1 MLALYSNQPLTLV
14 RCPNWIHCYAAF
26 FYKVDLSHVMTL
38 PILFKRLR
46 LLFMVAAFDSER
58 INGFR
63 ISLPLPNH
71 KGNFNRKTLLYV
83 GRKEPLPSQH
93 SLRNSPIWLLCC
105 KKYRR
110 SFYACDGQTQ
120 YWTRISEH
128 HKYTNTVYIIVIA
141 HGLNTQTGYL
151 APSSVLLGAQ

>member
-1 MLALYSNQPLTLV
+1 
-14 RCPNWIHCYAAF
+14 
-26 FYKVDLSHVMTL
+26 MTL
-38 PILFKRLR
+38 PIVFKRVR
-46 LLFMVAAFDSER
+46 LLFMAATYDSER

-63 ISLPLPNH
+63 ISQPLPNH

-93 SLRNSPIWLLCC
+93 SLRNSPILTPVRQ
-105 KKYRR
+105 KYRR

-120 YWTRISEH
+120 YLTRISEH

-141 HGLNTQTGYL
+141 HGLNAQTGYL
-151 APSSVLLGAQ
+151 APSSVPLCAQQSFYCRILQELIIFFLN